1 MSDITPQQ
9 QSSAHQDQARRSKV
23 VKEMRKLDRTLK
35 EVCARLSLAIAPM
48 TIRQISSLKSKQ
60 TGGAV
65 LLPDQRVKVSREDEV
80 RQALLNLQQQHPEDA
95 AAFAS
100 LRSGHASDNSSA
112 AAVPQPPGKL
122 LALLSRRTSSRPS
135 SLSQLAFMFKMLR
148 QSRDVAQWSCATWR
162 SNAR

>member
-1 MSDITPQQ
+1 
-9 QSSAHQDQARRSKV
+9 
-23 VKEMRKLDRTLK
+23 
-35 EVCARLSLAIAPM
+35 M
-48 TIRQISSLKSKQ
+48 TIRQISSLKTKQ

-65 LLPDQRVKVSREDEV
+65 LLPDQQVKVSREDEV

-100 LRSGHASDNSSA
+100 WMSEHTSDSSA

-122 LALLSRRTSSRPS
+122 LPLLSRRTSSRIS

-148 QSRDVAQWSCATWR
+148 SSRDIAQWSCATWR

>member
-1 MSDITPQQ
+1 
-9 QSSAHQDQARRSKV
+9 
-23 VKEMRKLDRTLK
+23 
-35 EVCARLSLAIAPM
+35 M
-48 TIRQISSLKSKQ
+48 TIPQISSLKSKQ

-65 LLPDQRVKVSREDEV
+65 LLPDQKVKVSREDEV

-100 LRSGHASDNSSA
+100 WMSEHTSYSSAAAVQHPEDAAAFASLKSGHTSDSSA

-122 LALLSRRTSSRPS
+122 LALLSRRTSSRIS

-148 QSRDVAQWSCATWR
+148 SSRDIAQWSCATWR